1 MNTRPQM
8 TTNTTDIQETEGEAR
23 SAWERALLAAVGAIR
38 FGSVEVVVHDGRIV
52 QIEKREKLRMPD
64 PRRPGHRRPED
75 TPPGRVDRKA
85 GGTALTSDE
94 ECDP

>member
-1 MNTRPQM
+1 MSPRLQIP
-8 TTNTTDIQETEGEAR
+8 TNNTDIQETETGR
-23 SAWERALLAAVGAIR
+23 AWERALLAAVAAIR

-64 PRRPGHRRPED
+64 PRRPGHRRPDD